1 MRRIRAPILSLGRS
15 EQNLSTEAGRGRCA
29 RVSDVIMFSAMACTL
44 LLLFALHD
52 ARLMIWYEH
61 PLSRARSLYESIGR
75 PPPPLPPPSPPSPPP
90 EYANLPRTVSF
101 LSRNLEDNY
110 MCEVGEVRA
119 SFTAAASP
127 PPVKST
133 HHPICMLPSHSSSH
147 REPLPGRAAR
157 AAGREGGAPS
167 RARNEGPGRHAAVQP
182 PAGGRPPTSHVS

>member
-15 EQNLSTEAGRGRCA
+15 DQNLSTEGGRGRCA

-110 MCEVGEVRA
+110 MCEVGEVRG

-127 PPVKST
+127 PPVTST
-133 HHPICMLPSHSSSH
+133 HHAHHLHATITFII
-147 REPLPGRAAR
+147 
-157 AAGREGGAPS
+157 AP
-167 RARNEGPGRHAAVQP
+167 
-182 PAGGRPPTSHVS
+182 